1 MASSSSGAAPVS
13 VAPTGPTVSVAPTG
27 STVRVLTASE
37 TTLVNRVA
45 ASQGISKNDLLP
57 NDTFITITP
66 YGSRWYNDFFKAFI
80 QLNGDMNENL
90 AMIRRFESLL
100 AADPSIPNSLEKERS
115 VRNRKRELLINAY
128 YQQNPTA
135 KQIEKVVCCIIR
147 GAKKGDPPSD
157 GFAIYVNN
165 SSIGKL
171 GFPKGDIEYFVTDPT
186 DIHTVQRETPLMGAF
201 RELLEETGFEP
212 KGTIDFSIYPH
223 SFTLEYSGDVLN
235 IVNSKAVVEGN
246 VFYLVLFTDT
256 NAPLKPDV
264 PPTARLENIDYK
276 KWNKQSTSLTKHD
289 FNVISQKTFQY
300 SAVKPHRPDNEAV
313 LYLGGRRTRKR
324 TDKRKQKKRK
334 SKTRVVHRKH

>member
-1 MASSSSGAAPVS
+1 MASSSSGAA
-13 VAPTGPTVSVAPTG
+13 TVSVAPA
-27 STVRVLTASE
+27 RVLTASE

-45 ASQGISKNDLLP
+45 ASQVILKSNLLP

-66 YGSRWYNDFFKAFI
+66 YGSPWYNEFFKTFI

-90 AMIRRFESLL
+90 AMIRRFENLL
-100 AADPSIPNSLEKERS
+100 ATDPTIPNSLEKERS
-115 VRNRKRELLINAY
+115 VRNRKRELLIKAY

-135 KQIEKVVCCIIR
+135 KQIDKVVCCIIR
-147 GAKKGDPPSD
+147 KSD

-165 SSIGKL
+165 SSNGKL

-186 DIHTVQRETPLMGAF
+186 DIRTVQRESPLMGAF

-212 KGTIDFSIYPH
+212 KGTVDFSIYPH

-235 IVNSKAVVEGN
+235 IINSKAVVEGN

-264 PPTARLENIDYK
+264 PSTASLESIDSK
-276 KWNKQSTSLTKHD
+276 KWNKQSTTLTKHD
-289 FNVISQKTFQY
+289 FNLISQKTFQY

-324 TDKRKQKKRK
+324 KEKRKQTKRK
-334 SKTRVVHRKH
+334 SKTIRRRH